1 MQDER
6 GLYYYPDPANR
17 RARVYVRANNED
29 IEFRLWQADHAEVW
43 EKHEWIPLAVIRH
56 AAAMYRDMGR
66 EADPMRL
73 YDEAV
78 ARALLKEA
86 SKG

>member
-6 GLYYYPDPANR
+6 GLYYYPDPSNKR
-17 RARVYVRANNED
+17 TRVYTRAQGQT
-29 IEFRLWQADHAEVW
+29 IEFRLWQADHPEVW
-43 EKHEWIPLAVIRH
+43 EKHSWIPLEIIRN
-56 AAAMYRDMGR
+56 AAEMYREMGR
-66 EADPMRL
+66 DADPMLL

-86 SKG
+86 R